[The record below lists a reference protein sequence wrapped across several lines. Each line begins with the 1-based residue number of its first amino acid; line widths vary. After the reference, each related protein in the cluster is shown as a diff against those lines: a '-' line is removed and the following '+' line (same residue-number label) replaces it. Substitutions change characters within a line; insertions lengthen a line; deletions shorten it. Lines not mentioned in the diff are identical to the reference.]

1 MSKASPFTK
10 QQPKH
15 GDTIMHCGHIEDC
28 KMHWFQYETPIGFMR
43 PDHTR
48 GEAEWFAACER
59 CFVKHGEKVVKFVR
73 GDGVW
78 TGDAPAIEKE
88 ES

>member
-1 MSKASPFTK
+1 LTSFTK

-15 GDTIMHCGHIEDC
+15 GDTIMHCGHIDDG
-28 KMHWFQYETPIGFMR
+28 KMHWFQYEAPIGFLR
-43 PDHTR
+43 PDQTR
-48 GEAEWFAACER
+48 GEAEWFAACES
-59 CFVKHGEKVVKFVR
+59 CFVKHGAKVTKRVR

-88 ES
+88 EN